1 MTKPGYSCKT
11 KFCARRFKRRTSHLL
26 SDFGFCMNVC
36 INYQTSITV
45 SKLTTQNLYFQQL
58 IA

>member
-36 INYQTSITV
+36 INY
-45 SKLTTQNLYFQQL
+45 
-58 IA
+58 